1 MIKKTLVF
9 AAAVAAAF
17 SFATPAAAQSRLAL
31 SNYTYTPGKK
41 VIGQVVSRD
50 AALSGA
56 KVQVVGENASHF
68 AIDGKNQLVVRKVFP
83 GPESSK
89 WQDVVLELRKGQELA
104 RDTFRIVRDAFIV
117 NKVIAHR
124 GAWKNTGETENSLG
138 ALRQAIAL
146 GCAGSEF
153 DVHMSADRVPFVN
166 HDHTLQGVHLE
177 KAPAAELVRIKLPN
191 GEPLPT
197 LEAYL
202 REGTQQNDTRL
213 ILEIKASSISKARS
227 LELTEVV
234 VGLVRKHRAQGWVD
248 YISFD
253 YDVLQKVKE
262 LEPHAK
268 VAYLNGDKAP
278 EALAQDRH
286 YGLDYHFSVM
296 KKNPHW
302 FAEARQKNLTVNV
315 WTVNDEPTMDW
326 LLENQADFITTNEP
340 ELLLQKV
347 KKVAGR

>member
-1 MIKKTLVF
+1 MI
-9 AAAVAAAF
+9 
-17 SFATPAAAQSRLAL
+17 RLAL
-31 SNYTYTPGKK
+31 FFAFMAALLLPGSALAQSSMALSKYTYTPGSKI
-41 VIGQVVSRD
+41 IGQVVTLK
-50 AALSGA
+50 AAYSGA
-56 KVQVVGENASHF
+56 KVRVVGENALHF
-68 AIDGKNQLVVRKVFP
+68 TINGKNQLVLRKAFP
-83 GPESSK
+83 GTADTQ

-104 RDTFRIVRDAFIV
+104 RDTFRIVRDEFII

-166 HDHTLQGVHLE
+166 HDPTVQGV
-177 KAPAAELVRIKLPN
+177 AIDTTPAAELARIILPN

-197 LEAYL
+197 LEDYL
-202 REGTQQNDTRL
+202 RKGTEQNNTRL
-213 ILEIKASSISKARS
+213 ILEIKASALGKERS
-227 LELTEVV
+227 LALTEVV
-234 VGLVRKHRAQGWVD
+234 VGMVRKQKAQGWVD

-253 YDVLQKVKE
+253 YDVLQRVKE
-262 LEPHAK
+262 LEPYAR
-268 VAYLNGDKAP
+268 VAYLAGDKAP
-278 EALAQDRH
+278 EVLARDKH
-286 YGLDYHFSVM
+286 DGLDYHFSVM
-296 KKNPHW
+296 RKNPHW
-302 FAEARQKNLTVNV
+302 FAEARQHTLTVNV

-347 KKVAGR
+347 KKIAGK